1 MHTFDT
7 ISILS
12 SILNLTIFFPLSC
25 YLLPYRSGPLSVTN
39 RKSGTIN
46 STSPMAAFRHSLPG
60 PLMAENIPLPIEM
73 DAESVNG
80 KRLMAAVCQ
89 FSATMASHLET
100 YVLTI
105 VCTYLFITK
114 HLSITI
120 IVIFPSIFNPNVKS
134 HPNDSHFLIFF
145 SGVLI
150 LEKLLTCYRDYLH
163 YYHLIFCTTVY
174 F

>member
-12 SILNLTIFFPLSC
+12 SILNLSIFLPLSC
-25 YLLPYRSGPLSVTN
+25 YLLSYRSGPLSVTN

-60 PLMAENIPLPIEM
+60 SVMAENIPLPIEM

-105 VCTYLFITK
+105 VCTYLFITNTSFNYNDR
-114 HLSITI
+114 HIFVDSLS
-120 IVIFPSIFNPNVKS
+120 
-134 HPNDSHFLIFF
+134 FLIFSVVF
-145 SGVLI
+145 LS
-150 LEKLLTCYRDYLH
+150 LEIAHLLSRLSS
-163 YYHLIFCTTVY
+163 LL
-174 F
+174 